1 LLLARLLSVR
11 ISSTKET
18 TRVKDGLVMG
28 VMIPKGTAV
37 VVTSI
42 LVTAL
47 FIFLLERTSLARFAG
62 VLFAGYPREVAPTPD
77 GIGSDHA

>member
-1 LLLARLLSVR
+1 
-11 ISSTKET
+11 
-18 TRVKDGLVMG
+18 MG
-28 VMIPKGTAV
+28 VMIPKGTAAAVLAAIPLQMGLIGGDQMQNVIYAV